1 MKKEYGYQIG
11 VYQIRNLLNGKIYV
25 GQTARM
31 HERELEHK
39 GALRRGKHENRH
51 LQSAYDLYGKENFV
65 FEILVFCE
73 TFELTRYEDAIKNAS
88 NGNCYNIR
96 PCSDSNKG
104 LKASEETR
112 AKMRANSAH
121 AVLGRPHT
129 EEEKRHLSEV
139 ESGEN
144 SYWFGKH
151 HTDNAKK
158 KISLARTGT
167 HHSEQQKQKQSEFMR
182 GNKYNLGKKHSDEEK
197 LKRSEEHIGYRPEGN
212 YNSKY
217 VGLHLDKR
225 DTKYYVNVFFEGKA
239 RFCVGST
246 KYETEGALMYN
257 DAMLDLYGWKAKLN
271 DISQEEI
278 DALWEME

>member
-1 MKKEYGYQIG
+1 MKKERGYQTG

-25 GQTARM
+25 GQTTRM
-31 HERELEHK
+31 HERELEHM
-39 GALRRGKHENRH
+39 GSLRRGKHQNRH
-51 LQSAYDLYGKENFV
+51 LQFAYDKYGKENFI
-65 FEILVFCE
+65 FEILVYCE
-73 TFELTRYEDAIKNAS
+73 EFQLTYYEDAIKNAS

-96 PCSDSNKG
+96 LCSDSNKG
-104 LKASEETR
+104 LKASEETK

-121 AVLGRPHT
+121 AVLGRSHT
-129 EEEKRHLSEV
+129 EDEKKHLSEV

-151 HTDNAKK
+151 HTDDAKK

-167 HHSEQQKQKQSEFMR
+167 HHSEQQKQKQSEFMK
-182 GNKYNLGKKHSDEEK
+182 GNSYNLGKKHSDEEK
-197 LKRSEEHIGYRPEGN
+197 LKRSEEHIGYRPEGKYMN
-212 YNSKY
+212 KY
-217 VGLHLDKR
+217 VGVRLDKR
-225 DTKYYVNVFFEGKA
+225 SMIYYIYVFFEGK

-257 DAMLDLYGWKAKLN
+257 AAMLDIYGYKAKLN
-271 DISQEEI
+271 DIPQEEI